1 MDDQSSDKSARL
13 EKRLSLL
20 EGQIAPRSGKKTKF
34 SQEKETNSSFGLAFR
49 VASDMIAG
57 ILVGVGIGYGLDE
70 WTGHKG
76 LFLVVFALLG
86 FGAGM
91 RNVWRVAAAPV
102 EKEQGEKNGRS
113 PRG

>member
-1 MDDQSSDKSARL
+1 MDDQSTDKSVSL
-13 EKRLSLL
+13 DKRLSLL
-20 EGQIAPRSGKKTKF
+20 ENQIAPGHGKEAKVPSGK
-34 SQEKETNSSFGLAFR
+34 ETGSSFGLAFR

-57 ILVGVGIGYGLDE
+57 ILVGVGIGYGLDK
-70 WTGHKG
+70 WTGHRG

-91 RNVWRVAAAPV
+91 RNVWRIAGAPV
-102 EKEQGEKNGRS
+102 QDEQDKKNGRS